1 MRIVLILCGFFLVV
15 SCDVFT
21 SKEERTQKLIA
32 QEMQQINFNE
42 VDQFPLFEN
51 CDETNSKEENK
62 DCFEETLLRNL
73 YTSLDGFE
81 FVLKEEV
88 VDTLYV
94 DFLIDKVGEVVVLD
108 ISHNAIIEEQI
119 PEFDAVITRC
129 LLSLPQASP
138 ALKRGIPVKAKFR
151 IPIVLNSK

>member
-21 SKEERTQKLIA
+21 SKEVRTQKLIA

-81 FVLKEEV
+81 FVLKEEI

-94 DFLIDKVGEVVVLD
+94 DFLIDKIGDVSVLD

>member
-15 SCDVFT
+15 SCDFFT
-21 SKEERTQKLIA
+21 SKEVKTQQLITY
-32 QEMQQINFNE
+32 EMQQINFNE

-51 CDETNSKEENK
+51 CDETDSKENNK

-81 FVLKEEV
+81 FVLKEEI

-94 DFLIDKVGEVVVLD
+94 DFLIDKIGDVSVLE